1 VTLVRVAIALILACL
16 ATVTQAQTQDL
27 IHERPLHVRHFSGSV
42 VDSKGMMVKY
52 ATVELCSPKDH
63 HVLASTFADGNGY
76 FSFDDRKY
84 GKRVEIRVSQKGF
97 NPSRYTAMIRPFG
110 DQHMRLVL
118 HVAA

>member
-1 VTLVRVAIALILACL
+1 
-16 ATVTQAQTQDL
+16 
-27 IHERPLHVRHFSGSV
+27 V

-76 FSFDDRKY
+76 FSFDDKKY

-97 NPSRYTAMIRPFG
+97 NPARYTAMIRPFG